1 LPIFKREQ
9 KNNLN
14 QNQED
19 MQVFIFILIIL
30 VCVLLALIVLIQ
42 NPKGGGLDSTFSSAN
57 QIGGVQR
64 TADFLEKG
72 TWSLAIV
79 LFVLCLAS
87 AGMQDNAAEVQPS
100 QFKEAAP
107 QQQQQAPA
115 ESAPAETGTE
125 QTPAAGE

>member
-1 LPIFKREQ
+1 
-9 KNNLN
+9 
-14 QNQED
+14 
-19 MQVFIFILIIL
+19 MQVFIFVLIIL

-42 NPKGGGLDSTFSSAN
+42 NPKGGGLDSSFSSAN

-87 AGMQDNAAEVQPS
+87 AGFQNSSSIAQPGQFEEVVP
-100 QFKEAAP
+100 
-107 QQQQQAPA
+107 QQAPI
-115 ESAPAETGTE
+115 EEAPAE
-125 QTPAAGE
+125 AAEELIEEEN

>member
-1 LPIFKREQ
+1 LPIFKSGL
-9 KNNLN
+9 KNNFN

-19 MQVFIFILIIL
+19 MQVFIFIVIIL

-87 AGMQDNAAEVQPS
+87 AGMQDNAAAAQPG
-100 QFKEAAP
+100 QFEETAP
-107 QQQQQAPA
+107 QQQQAPA
-115 ESAPAETGTE
+115 ETAPVETGSE
-125 QTPAAGE
+125 ETPATAE